1 MLKYLKRGP
10 GFYGYLWRLTG
21 PIALQNLITFSLGLI
36 DTLMVSWLGNTQM
49 AAVTTAN
56 VPVFLLISIVF
67 GVQSGLGIL
76 VSQYWG
82 KKDMESI
89 SRAIGVAAMLGTG
102 ITLVLALVLF
112 LWPVQIMDLL
122 SNKHELSVLGAPYLK
137 LIGFS
142 YVFNMLSS
150 IYVSAMRSAE
160 NSGFGMKLFGVS
172 TLLNTGMNYILIF
185 GKCGFP
191 ALGIQGAAIATLL
204 SRVAEFLICL
214 VCALRSRI
222 LPLDLAAFFRPGWE
236 MLRRFVKYSTPVI
249 LNETAWGL
257 GNSLL
262 TVILGY
268 TDNSV
273 EMLAANAVMGNLN
286 RLFLVVCFGLGAAT
300 AVMVGKAIGEGQSH
314 REVMDLSRTLLVF
327 TLLVGT
333 GLAVVSLALVPTL
346 FVPVVFPLFKL
357 TGQSAAIAAALL
369 LVGCG
374 IVYALRLQDMS
385 IGKATYTQR
394 FDDKGKAIDPVEKS
408 MDIITPYGRSGDAIQ
423 QALKEWYEFQE
434 SYDPDGALLTD
445 EPDIPDIPNQYEYT
459 YSCYTQEMVDKVDE
473 IAAKYNLKLLKEWI
487 PFQRYQSD
495 IFLEETGIRSLL
507 RQDSGAQITDMAGM
521 LYLPYNFSMEFELV
535 TENAGK
541 LMTSYGYARKD
552 YFPSAF
558 AGGMDIDA
566 YEQWDHTTP
575 GGTKLLLA
583 LNSKGQGEIIAE
595 QENAMIMIS
604 IDGNRSLSHSRY
616 PDASEVMTKAE
627 LESIADQF
635 DYSVRPKEV
644 DKAAVEEKLA
654 AAEADYQAEHAYV
667 PETYTDFSDYL
678 KKNVY
683 IPDESRQYSFYDLTG
698 DGVDE
703 LLLGRDG
710 AFLDWLEMENGE
722 VMFHGYGESYLCEG
736 NVLEQYQ
743 APDRYWDGER
753 HTYFAFADG
762 TAAFKDDGGLGN
774 VIANIQRRG
783 SQWYR
788 YTDPLT
794 KAG

>member
-1 MLKYLKRGP
+1 M
-10 GFYGYLWRLTG
+10 TG
-21 PIALQNLITFSLGLI
+21 
-36 DTLMVSWLGNTQM
+36 
-49 AAVTTAN
+49 
-56 VPVFLLISIVF
+56 
-67 GVQSGLGIL
+67 
-76 VSQYWG
+76 
-82 KKDMESI
+82 K
-89 SRAIGVAAMLGTG
+89 
-102 ITLVLALVLF
+102 
-112 LWPVQIMDLL
+112 DLL
-122 SNKHELSVLGAPYLK
+122 TAMSGIEGRYIEEAAP
-137 LIGFS
+137 
-142 YVFNMLSS
+142 
-150 IYVSAMRSAE
+150 AAAPRTRS
-160 NSGFGMKLFGVS
+160 
-172 TLLNTGMNYILIF
+172 
-185 GKCGFP
+185 
-191 ALGIQGAAIATLL
+191 
-204 SRVAEFLICL
+204 
-214 VCALRSRI
+214 
-222 LPLDLAAFFRPGWE
+222 
-236 MLRRFVKYSTPVI
+236 LRRP
-249 LNETAWGL
+249 
-257 GNSLL
+257 
-262 TVILGY
+262 
-268 TDNSV
+268 
-273 EMLAANAVMGNLN
+273 
-286 RLFLVVCFGLGAAT
+286 
-300 AVMVGKAIGEGQSH
+300 
-314 REVMDLSRTLLVF
+314 LLV
-327 TLLVGT
+327 
-333 GLAVVSLALVPTL
+333 A
-346 FVPVVFPLFKL
+346 
-357 TGQSAAIAAALL
+357 AAIAAALL

-408 MDIITPYGRSGDAIQ
+408 LDIITPYGRSGDAIQ

-507 RQDSGAQITDMAGM
+507 RQDSGAQITGMAGM

-583 LNSKGQGEIIAE
+583 LNSKGKGEIIAE

-635 DYSVRPKEV
+635 DYSIRPKEV
-644 DKAAVEEKLA
+644 DRAVVEAKLA
-654 AAEADYQAEHAYV
+654 AAEEAYQAEHAYV

-683 IPDESRQYSFYDLTG
+683 IPNESRQYSFYDLNG

-703 LLLGRDG
+703 LLLGQDG

-722 VMFHGYGESYLCEG
+722 VVLHGFGDATYICQG
-736 NVLEQYQ
+736 NIVEEYQ
-743 APDRYWDGER
+743 APDMYWNIEWHHYYKSVTGDGDR
-753 HTYFAFADG
+753 IVSVKRDG
-762 TAAFKDDGGLGN
+762 DK
-774 VIANIQRRG
+774 
-783 SQWYR
+783 WYR
-788 YTDPLT
+788 SYDIFDRDETEISQTEAEAIIAKYPRIQLEWKPLMDYPLDESGLTLGSYLKAKDVQPSDDELLQIYRDYVNKARSDLFYTHYRIMDINGDGVKDLLLSGGGESYWSVWTYRYGNRYPLAHMDFYLCEDNVMESVELVHRGKGVEIEGT
-794 KAG
+794 IFLRFNGFDLETLDFVAYNKATASWQSDYIGTPMSEADAKAILARYSRVDQGMQPISQLLNG

>member
-1 MLKYLKRGP
+1 M
-10 GFYGYLWRLTG
+10 TG
-21 PIALQNLITFSLGLI
+21 
-36 DTLMVSWLGNTQM
+36 
-49 AAVTTAN
+49 
-56 VPVFLLISIVF
+56 
-67 GVQSGLGIL
+67 
-76 VSQYWG
+76 
-82 KKDMESI
+82 K
-89 SRAIGVAAMLGTG
+89 
-102 ITLVLALVLF
+102 
-112 LWPVQIMDLL
+112 DLL
-122 SNKHELSVLGAPYLK
+122 TAMSGIDGRYIEEAAPAAAPK
-137 LIGFS
+137 R
-142 YVFNMLSS
+142 
-150 IYVSAMRSAE
+150 RS
-160 NSGFGMKLFGVS
+160 
-172 TLLNTGMNYILIF
+172 
-185 GKCGFP
+185 
-191 ALGIQGAAIATLL
+191 
-204 SRVAEFLICL
+204 
-214 VCALRSRI
+214 
-222 LPLDLAAFFRPGWE
+222 
-236 MLRRFVKYSTPVI
+236 LRRP
-249 LNETAWGL
+249 
-257 GNSLL
+257 
-262 TVILGY
+262 
-268 TDNSV
+268 
-273 EMLAANAVMGNLN
+273 
-286 RLFLVVCFGLGAAT
+286 
-300 AVMVGKAIGEGQSH
+300 
-314 REVMDLSRTLLVF
+314 LLV
-327 TLLVGT
+327 
-333 GLAVVSLALVPTL
+333 A
-346 FVPVVFPLFKL
+346 
-357 TGQSAAIAAALL
+357 AAIAAALL

-434 SYDPDGALLTD
+434 SYDPDYLLATN

-507 RQDSGAQITDMAGM
+507 RQDSDAQITGMVGM
-521 LYLPYNFSMEFELV
+521 LYLPYNFSMDFELV

-552 YFPSAF
+552 YFPRAF
-558 AGGMDIDA
+558 PGGMDIDA

-635 DYSVRPKEV
+635 DYSIRPKEV

-736 NVLEQYQ
+736 NVLELYQ
-743 APDRYWDGER
+743 AQDTYWDIEQHTYYKSASGEIRDRDKIVSVKREGNQWYRSHDIYERDKTEISQDEAAAIMAKYPRIQLDWKPLVDYPLDESGLTLGSYLKAKDVQPSDDELLQIYKDCLSRQGSFYTHYRIMDINGDGVKDLLRSGDGERYWDIV
-753 HTYFAFADG
+753 T
-762 TAAFKDDGGLGN
+762 
-774 VIANIQRRG
+774 
-783 SQWYR
+783 YR
-788 YTDPLT
+788 YGNLQLLPTMDFYLCENNVMEQIELFNKEEGVEIEGT
-794 KAG
+794 SFSRCNGFDREELDFVAYNKATASWQSDYIGTPMPEADAEAILARYSRVDQGMQPISQLLNG